1 MEAHQY
7 KKQNDAREI
16 SVFSNTKENFQHGV
30 EWLSWLLSNQRL
42 QRDKYTSGF
51 DWLIQKKK
59 TSPGLKL

>member
-30 EWLSWLLSNQRL
+30 EWLS
-42 QRDKYTSGF
+42 
-51 DWLIQKKK
+51 
-59 TSPGLKL
+59 